1 MGAKKLV
8 FSKMKGK
15 RSVFRRSKDGV
26 LVEFDSLAS
35 ASRAVNGN
43 TPNLVRSLRGSG
55 MYKGYHFKYNEII
68 IKDEIWIE
76 HPTLEIECSDK
87 GRVRPLKSGRA
98 GVGTKNGDYL
108 YYRISGK
115 YHLVHRLIAET
126 FIENTDDKPTVDHI
140 DGNPR
145 NNDMI
150 NLRWATHKEQ
160 MNNRK
165 DNLPISPILD
175 K

>member
-1 MGAKKLV
+1 M
-8 FSKMKGK
+8 
-15 RSVFRRSKDGV
+15 
-26 LVEFDSLAS
+26 EFDSLAS

-55 MYKGYHFKYNEII
+55 MYKGYHFKYNETI

-145 NNDMI
+145 NNDMT